1 MVDAARDT
9 KRRIMTT
16 SGRLFQ
22 RVGYT
27 GTGLKRIAAEAE
39 APFGSIYHFF
49 PGGKQQLASEVVH
62 AEGRMYRDLV
72 VEVLS
77 QADDPTRAMDVAFTA
92 AAGRLLETDSRGR
105 LPDRTLAL
113 EVASTNEPLRRAT
126 AEVFTDWIDTGVEWL
141 RRWGYPEPVARRLAI
156 GFIGALEGAFVLARA
171 LRSTEPLEAAKAG
184 MLVAMAAES
193 QSASASTSAPRSAP
207 TDARGEP

>member
-22 RVGYT
+22 RVRYT

-39 APFGSIYHFF
+39 AAFAIYHFF
-49 PGGKQQLASEVVH
+49 PGGQQQLASEVVH
-62 AEGRMYRDLV
+62 AERRMYRYRDLV

-92 AAGRLLETDSRGR
+92 AAVRLVETDFADAC
-105 LPDRTLAL
+105 P
-113 EVASTNEPLRRAT
+113 
-126 AEVFTDWIDTGVEWL
+126 I
-141 RRWGYPEPVARRLAI
+141 
-156 GFIGALEGAFVLARA
+156 
-171 LRSTEPLEAAKAG
+171 AKAG
-184 MLVAMAAES
+184 MLAAMAAES
-193 QSASASTSAPRSAP
+193 QPASASTSAPRSAP
-207 TDARGEP
+207 TDARGEL